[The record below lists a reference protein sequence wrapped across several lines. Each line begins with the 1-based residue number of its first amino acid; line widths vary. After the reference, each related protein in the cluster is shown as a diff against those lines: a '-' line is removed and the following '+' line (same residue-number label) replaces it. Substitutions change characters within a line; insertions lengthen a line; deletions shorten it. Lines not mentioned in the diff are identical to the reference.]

1 MSRDD
6 TCSFRIYDGLHHCN
20 DLQFIGEFWPVT
32 CEGSEVDLM
41 LFSGES
47 GTKNVNGQIKR
58 TKLMETQS
66 VSRCF

>member
-6 TCSFRIYDGLHHCN
+6 TCSFCIYDGLHHCN

-32 CEGSEVDLM
+32 YERSEVDLM
-41 LFSGES
+41 MFSGES
-47 GTKNVNGQIKR
+47 GTKNVNCQIKR